1 MKAPFPELFATKIGD
16 TLHIFDAASR
26 PSIQKKINRAL
37 VKGETIIH
45 EDKSREWIV
54 TFPIHDPDQSGADA
68 YIWDK
73 SHDRIK
79 CARERVVV
87 KDGKR
92 TTETL
97 RPIFK
102 GWDAVFND

>member
-16 TLHIFDAASR
+16 ILHIFDAPSR
-26 PSIQKKINRAL
+26 PSIQKKIKRAL
-37 VKGETIIH
+37 AKGETIIH

-54 TFPIHDPDQSGADA
+54 TFPIHDENKTGSSA

-73 SHDRIK
+73 SGDRIK

-87 KDGKR
+87 KDGTR